1 MCLLDNREVRK
12 GWESAKDSVAA
23 IFTKHSAKILS
34 SRRWDERRLAYPMNG
49 QVRATYLL
57 IYMEIETGNI
67 PVLRRDLQFSDALL
81 RYMISDCPDV
91 PEGAYEPEE
100 EFDVN
105 AIPEDDAP
113 DVVEAPAEEAAS
125 GEKAGEKAKDGDAK
139 PAEGEA
145 KDGDAKPVEG
155 EAKADEAKA
164 DEAKAAEGAEAAAED
179 KPAEDKPAEEKPA
192 EGDAAPAAATDGEE
206 TK

>member
-12 GWESAKDSVAA
+12 GWESLKDSVSA
-23 IFTKHSAKILS
+23 IFTKHNAKVLS
-34 SRRWDERRLAYPMNG
+34 SRRWDERRIAYPMKG
-49 QVRATYLL
+49 QIRATYLL

-67 PVLRRDLQFSDALL
+67 PVLRRDLQFSDSLL
-81 RYMISDCPDV
+81 RYMITDCPDV

-100 EFDVN
+100 EFDVS

-113 DVVEAPAEEAAS
+113 EVEAAPAEAAAEE
-125 GEKAGEKAKDGDAK
+125 GAAEEGAAEEGKAAEEGDKDGEAKPADGEAK

-145 KDGDAKPVEG
+145 KP
-155 EAKADEAKA
+155 
-164 DEAKAAEGAEAAAED
+164 AEAATED
-179 KPAEDKPAEEKPA
+179 TPAEAKPA
-192 EGDAAPAAATDGEE
+192 EGEDAKATATDGEE

>member
-1 MCLLDNREVRK
+1 LDHTRTYECMCLLDNREVRK

-57 IYMEIETGNI
+57 IYIEIETGNI

-81 RYMISDCPDV
+81 RYMITDCPDV

-113 DVVEAPAEEAAS
+113 DVVEAPAEEAAAS
-125 GEKAGEKAKDGDAK
+125 DK
-139 PAEGEA
+139 PADGEA
-145 KDGDAKPVEG
+145 KADEG
-155 EAKADEAKA
+155 EAKADEG
-164 DEAKAAEGAEAAAED
+164 EAKAAEGDAKAAEAAT
-179 KPAEDKPAEEKPA
+179 EDKPAEEKPA
-192 EGDAAPAAATDGEE
+192 DGDAAPATATDGEE

>member
-1 MCLLDNREVRK
+1 LDHTRTYECMCLLDNREVRK

-81 RYMISDCPDV
+81 RYMITDCPDV

-113 DVVEAPAEEAAS
+113 DVVEAPAEEAAAS
-125 GEKAGEKAKDGDAK
+125 DK

-145 KDGDAKPVEG
+145 KPADG
-155 EAKADEAKA
+155 EAKAD
-164 DEAKAAEGAEAAAED
+164 DGEAKAAEGDAKAAEAAT
-179 KPAEDKPAEEKPA
+179 EDKPAEEKPA
-192 EGDAAPAAATDGEE
+192 DGDAAPATATDGEE

>member
-1 MCLLDNREVRK
+1 MTTRTYECMCLLDNREVRK
-12 GWESAKDSVAA
+12 GWESLKSDVAA
-23 IFTKHSAKILS
+23 IFTKHNAKVLS
-34 SRRWDERRLAYPMNG
+34 SRRWDERRLAYPING
-49 QVRATYLL
+49 QIRATYLL
-57 IYMEIETGNI
+57 IYMEIATDEI

-81 RYMISDCPDV
+81 RYMITDCPNV

-113 DVVEAPAEEAAS
+113 EVEEAPAEEAKAEGDKAE
-125 GEKAGEKAKDGDAK
+125 GEKAEGEEKADGEEK

-145 KDGDAKPVEG
+145 S
-155 EAKADEAKA
+155 
-164 DEAKAAEGAEAAAED
+164 
-179 KPAEDKPAEEKPA
+179 AEDKPAEE
-192 EGDAAPAAATDGEE
+192 AAPAAATDGEE

>member
-81 RYMISDCPDV
+81 RYMITDCPDV

-113 DVVEAPAEEAAS
+113 DVVEAPAEEAAAS
-125 GEKAGEKAKDGDAK
+125 DK

-145 KDGDAKPVEG
+145 KPADGEAKPADGEAKPADG
-155 EAKADEAKA
+155 EAKAD
-164 DEAKAAEGAEAAAED
+164 DGEAKAAEGDAKAAEAAT
-179 KPAEDKPAEEKPA
+179 EDKPAEEKPA
-192 EGDAAPAAATDGEE
+192 DGDAAPATATDGEE

>member
-1 MCLLDNREVRK
+1 LDHTRTYECMCLLNNREVRK

-81 RYMISDCPDV
+81 RYMITDCPDV

-113 DVVEAPAEEAAS
+113 DVVEAPAEEAAAS
-125 GEKAGEKAKDGDAK
+125 DK

-145 KDGDAKPVEG
+145 KPADG
-155 EAKADEAKA
+155 EAKAD
-164 DEAKAAEGAEAAAED
+164 DGEAKAAEGDAKAAEAAT
-179 KPAEDKPAEEKPA
+179 EDKPAEEKPA
-192 EGDAAPAAATDGEE
+192 DGDAAPATATDGEE

>member
-81 RYMISDCPDV
+81 RYMITDCPDV

-113 DVVEAPAEEAAS
+113 DVVEAPAEEAAAS
-125 GEKAGEKAKDGDAK
+125 DK

-145 KDGDAKPVEG
+145 KPADG
-155 EAKADEAKA
+155 EAKAD
-164 DEAKAAEGAEAAAED
+164 DGEAKAAEGDAKAAEAAT
-179 KPAEDKPAEEKPA
+179 EDKPAEEKPA
-192 EGDAAPAAATDGEE
+192 DGDAAPATATDGEE

>member
-1 MCLLDNREVRK
+1 LDHTRTYECMCLLDNREVRK

-57 IYMEIETGNI
+57 IYIEIETGNI

-81 RYMISDCPDV
+81 RYMITDCPDV

-113 DVVEAPAEEAAS
+113 DVVEAPAEEAAAS
-125 GEKAGEKAKDGDAK
+125 DK
-139 PAEGEA
+139 PADGEA
-145 KDGDAKPVEG
+145 KAADGEAKADEG
-155 EAKADEAKA
+155 EAKADEG
-164 DEAKAAEGAEAAAED
+164 EAKAAEGDAKAAEAAT
-179 KPAEDKPAEEKPA
+179 EDKPAEEKPA
-192 EGDAAPAAATDGEE
+192 DGDAAPATATDGEE

>member
-12 GWESAKDSVAA
+12 GWESLKDSVSA
-23 IFTKHSAKILS
+23 IFTKHNAKVLS
-34 SRRWDERRLAYPMNG
+34 SRRWDERRIAYPMKG
-49 QVRATYLL
+49 QIRATYLL

-67 PVLRRDLQFSDALL
+67 PVLRRDLQFSDSLL
-81 RYMISDCPDV
+81 RYMITDCPDV

-113 DVVEAPAEEAAS
+113 EVEAAPAEAAAEEGKAAEEGDKDGEAKPADGEATPAEAEAKPAEAAT
-125 GEKAGEKAKDGDAK
+125 EDTPAEAK
-139 PAEGEA
+139 PAEGE
-145 KDGDAKPVEG
+145 DAK
-155 EAKADEAKA
+155 AT
-164 DEAKAAEGAEAAAED
+164 
-179 KPAEDKPAEEKPA
+179 
-192 EGDAAPAAATDGEE
+192 ATDGEE

>member
-1 MCLLDNREVRK
+1 MDHTRTYECMCLLDNREVRK

-57 IYMEIETGNI
+57 IYIEIETGNI

-81 RYMISDCPDV
+81 RYMITDCPDV

-113 DVVEAPAEEAAS
+113 DVVEAPAEEAAAS
-125 GEKAGEKAKDGDAK
+125 DK
-139 PAEGEA
+139 PADGEA
-145 KDGDAKPVEG
+145 KADEG
-155 EAKADEAKA
+155 EAKADEG
-164 DEAKAAEGAEAAAED
+164 EAKAAEGDAKAAEAAT
-179 KPAEDKPAEEKPA
+179 EDKPAEEKPA
-192 EGDAAPAAATDGEE
+192 DGDAAPATATDGEE